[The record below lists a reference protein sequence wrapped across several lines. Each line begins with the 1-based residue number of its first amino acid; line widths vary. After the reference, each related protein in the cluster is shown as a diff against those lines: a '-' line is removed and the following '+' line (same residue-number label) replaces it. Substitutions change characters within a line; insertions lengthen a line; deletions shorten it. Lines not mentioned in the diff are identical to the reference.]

1 MPIVKCFLIEFYRE
15 QIRIGLQY
23 LQIIENLTY
32 IDLTNQYLNIKI
44 KIK

>member
-1 MPIVKCFLIEFYRE
+1 MPIVKCFLV
-15 QIRIGLQY
+15 GLQY